1 MPRPDLWFGV
11 VCADSLT
18 LLAMLRDRLVLGRV
32 HPVYLWVGTAVIAET
47 ATEAL
52 LFDSAG
58 WRVVAGWVWAV
69 LG

>member
-1 MPRPDLWFGV
+1 MVRN
-11 VCADSLT
+11 
-18 LLAMLRDRLVLGRV
+18 RLVLGRV
-32 HPVYLWVGTAVIAET
+32 HPVNQWVETALIVQT

-58 WRVVAGWVWAV
+58 WRVVAGWIWGV